1 MVLLSLLDYIKLGE
15 DEMKT
20 FECIVHNFKGSNIQY
35 INEYYKVVNGK
46 RYLSDAEEYS
56 ASKKEDRAV
65 FELIHNKDYKKVV
78 SPYNGVML
86 YGRFINISSRMKD
99 EKARF

>member
-1 MVLLSLLDYIKLGE
+1 
-15 DEMKT
+15 MKI
-20 FECIVHNFKGSNIQY
+20 FECIVHNFKGANIQY
-35 INEYYKVVNGK
+35 VNEYYKVINGN

-56 ASKKEDRAV
+56 ASNKEDRV
-65 FELIHNKDYKKVV
+65 ILELVHNKDYKKVA

-99 EKARF
+99 EEARF

>member
-1 MVLLSLLDYIKLGE
+1 
-15 DEMKT
+15 MKK
-20 FECIVHNFKGSNIQY
+20 FECVVHNFRELNEEDNVQY

-46 RYLSDAEEYS
+46 RYLSNADEYYDS
-56 ASKKEDRAV
+56 SKEDRV
-65 FELIHNKDYKKVV
+65 ILELVHNKDYKKVV

-99 EKARF
+99 EEARF